1 MPTVKDVFLNFAS
14 QYKEEYR
21 PSIRQMKAL
30 RDITTCRTEQLG
42 GRVYECDECGDQIN
56 LYNSCRNRHCP
67 TGQGINKEIWVDER
81 KKDILNVPYFHVVFT
96 MPKEIQQIIY
106 HNQKA
111 LYSLMYKCVAQTL
124 SELSMDKKHL
134 GAQIG
139 FFSILHTWG
148 EDLRYHPHIHTVV
161 LAGGL
166 TKQKRWVSSSEKFF
180 IPIKILSKVFRGK
193 FLHYFKKYYHKGTL
207 NFYGDAK
214 KYKDPEAFQELID
227 DCYAKKWYSF
237 SRRTFS
243 GPEAVIRYLGRYT
256 HRIAI
261 ANERIV
267 SMNKEF
273 VTFKVKNQ
281 KDKAK
286 TVTLKGVEFIR
297 RFLMHILPKG
307 FVKVRYYGLL
317 ANINRKTKLALSR
330 RLTRSQ
336 LIKPSFEGL
345 KKIEILS
352 QLLGRDVRLCPTC
365 KDGKFNTV
373 EMIPKQFPP

>member
-1 MPTVKDVFLNFAS
+1 MPTVKDVFLNFAA

-21 PSIRQMKAL
+21 LSPRQMKAL
-30 RDITTCRTEQLG
+30 EDITSCRTEQLG
-42 GRVYECDECGDQIN
+42 GRIYECDECGDRIN

-67 TGQGINKEIWVDER
+67 TCQGINKEIWIDER

-106 HNQKA
+106 HNQKS

-124 SELSMDKKHL
+124 SELSMDTKYL

-166 TKQKRWVSSSEKFF
+166 TKKKQWVNSSKKFF
-180 IPIKILSKVFRGK
+180 IPVKVLSKVFRGK
-193 FLHYFKKYYHKGTL
+193 FLHYLKKYYHKGKL

-214 KYKDPEAFQELID
+214 EYKNPEAFQELID
-227 DCYAKKWYSF
+227 GCYAKNWYSF

-243 GPEAVIRYLGRYT
+243 GPQAVIGYLGRYT

-261 ANERIV
+261 GNQRIV
-267 SMNKEF
+267 SMTKET
-273 VTFKVKNQ
+273 VTFKVKDEKN
-281 KDKAK
+281 KTK
-286 TVTLKGVEFIR
+286 TVTLQGVEFIR
-297 RFLMHILPKG
+297 RYLMHILPKR

-330 RLTRSQ
+330 KLTRSP

-352 QLLGRDVRLCPTC
+352 QLLGRDVRLCPNC
-365 KDGKFNTV
+365 KDGKFHTT
-373 EMIPKQFPP
+373 ETIPKQFPP